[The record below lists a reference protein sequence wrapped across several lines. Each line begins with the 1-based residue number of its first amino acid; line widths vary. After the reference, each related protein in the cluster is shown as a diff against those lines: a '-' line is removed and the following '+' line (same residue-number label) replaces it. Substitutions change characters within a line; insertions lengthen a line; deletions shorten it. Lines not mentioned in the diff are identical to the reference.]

1 MFVLTATDEDRRVLT
16 YLDRPERQPI
26 PNAFICS
33 VHTHMSTAQAEAS
46 LRRLAASDLIAWIP
60 ESRNAGGVLLSEG
73 FWIITNYGN
82 SFLSELR

>member
-1 MFVLTATDEDRRVLT
+1 MFVLTPTDEDRRVLT
-16 YLDRPERQPI
+16 YLDGPERQPI
-26 PNAFICS
+26 PNAFVCS

-60 ESRNAGGVLLSEG
+60 EVRSADGVSEG
-73 FWIITNYGN
+73 FRIITNYGS